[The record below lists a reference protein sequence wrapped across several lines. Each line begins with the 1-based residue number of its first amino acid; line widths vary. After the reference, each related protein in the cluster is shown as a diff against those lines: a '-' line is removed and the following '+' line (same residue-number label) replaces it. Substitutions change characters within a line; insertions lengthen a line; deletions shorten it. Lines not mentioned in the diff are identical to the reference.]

1 MSQQL
6 DERLGRLKAE
16 LADHARIARHLGLDF
31 ERPVKSLGD
40 GYPENAIAWVG
51 KITERLLKQLWRHHD
66 VAGDPGSKSLGELI
80 KGCRPYLRS
89 PTVLDALGDIQR
101 LRNRSAHDGYQVA
114 EEDALAAVRRL
125 LEVLVWFTNT
135 GSDALTG
142 AAPQLAPMVA
152 QHAEFLSGL
161 YLTMGYRLT
170 KRFELSANTV
180 YQLFCREVGMR
191 SDYVELLLTG
201 NIAELQ
207 QVLGA
212 TGGELLETRLPKTTR
227 FLVVENGQDT
237 DVTDVLGRD
246 DYRVVTFDG
255 FLATIIDIDHHL
267 AEIDA
272 AHPSLPAE
280 TAELRTLSGDLLRTD
295 SRTGEIRH
303 EEVEDAHALLE
314 EFAATSANVLVMGRP
329 GSGKSSLLKRLVRSS
344 PVAATRRHRF
354 FFDLRLKGREE
365 DPAEFVTRTLS
376 PCTRVDRGRVF
387 DVCCTSAATAPK
399 TTSSAPTKTNTDSA
413 NDSPN
418 STPKSPSS
426 TTPPATTPATTSK
439 PPSA

>member
-1 MSQQL
+1 
-6 DERLGRLKAE
+6 
-16 LADHARIARHLGLDF
+16 
-31 ERPVKSLGD
+31 
-40 GYPENAIAWVG
+40 
-51 KITERLLKQLWRHHD
+51 
-66 VAGDPGSKSLGELI
+66 
-80 KGCRPYLRS
+80 
-89 PTVLDALGDIQR
+89 
-101 LRNRSAHDGYQVA
+101 
-114 EEDALAAVRRL
+114 
-125 LEVLVWFTNT
+125 
-135 GSDALTG
+135 
-142 AAPQLAPMVA
+142 
-152 QHAEFLSGL
+152 
-161 YLTMGYRLT
+161 
-170 KRFELSANTV
+170 
-180 YQLFCREVGMR
+180 MR

-237 DVTDVLGRD
+237 NVTKMLGRD

-387 DVCCTSAATAPK
+387 DVCCTSAATAPE
-399 TTSSAPTKTNTDSA
+399 TTSSAPTKTNTGSA